1 MVKGL
6 LQQETSAIGVH
17 CGQPG
22 ATVNLLPTH
31 ARRQEAWPTLDW
43 PFLHVSSCRMVA
55 YCLELPSQYKFHNV
69 FHVSLLKGYD
79 DSRADRAEVNPAPI
93 VLEPSGDQ
101 EFEVEHIIG
110 HRHVGCNR
118 AL

>member
-6 LQQETSAIGVH
+6 LQQEISATGVH
-17 CGQPG
+17 CGQSG
-22 ATVNLLPTH
+22 ATVDILPTH
-31 ARRQEAWPTLDW
+31 TRRQEARPTLDW
-43 PFLHVSSCRMVA
+43 PFSRISLCRDST

-79 DSRADRAEVNPAPI
+79 DSGADRAEVNPALI

-101 EFEVEHIIG
+101 EFEVECIIG
-110 HRHVGCNR
+110 HWHVGRNR